1 MEPLTFAEVQE
12 ELKKPEVTLVD
23 VRPDEEIK
31 TDGKIEQSKNIPI
44 GDLPAALEL
53 SDAEFEEKYGFPKP
67 GKDSRVITHCKAGM
81 RGQRAATAFKEAG
94 FSNVGVYSGIA
105 DWKNNGGPVV

>member
-31 TDGKIEQSKNIPI
+31 TDGKIEQSKNIP
-44 GDLPAALEL
+44 
-53 SDAEFEEKYGFPKP
+53 S
-67 GKDSRVITHCKAGM
+67 
-81 RGQRAATAFKEAG
+81 
-94 FSNVGVYSGIA
+94 
-105 DWKNNGGPVV
+105 